1 MILNKI
7 KTFDQIFGIL
17 KDPRSHSVRS
27 KNYPRLSKAIQSY
40 VARTGLRGGGNGRVE
55 MGFFGSVQM
64 PFTRMGSVTSLDL
77 FGLDELL
84 LFLFY
89 WKNRHRFRRAVDIG
103 ANLGLHSILMARC
116 GWKVEA
122 YEPDPHHCKL
132 LRRNLKLN
140 RALNVRVREAAVSS
154 RGGWAEFVRVVGNTT
169 SSHLAG
175 AKAGAYGKLQ
185 TFSVRLVPAR
195 QALASA
201 DFVKIDA
208 EGHECEI
215 LESIPRSAWRKLC
228 CVLEIGTPE
237 NASNI
242 FTWAKRN
249 QLKILSQKIFWKS
262 CKRAKDMPKSYKE
275 GSVVIINKESKV
287 NFYPSYICKRDKTKR
302 I

>member
-55 MGFFGSVQM
+55 MGFFGSVRM

-116 GWKVEA
+116 GWKVTSF
-122 YEPDPHHCKL
+122 EPDSRHCRL
-132 LRRNLKLN
+132 LRRNLKIN
-140 RALNVRVREAAVSS
+140 GIKSVTVQEAAVSKCNG
-154 RGGWAEFVRVVGNTT
+154 RGEFVRVVGNTT
-169 SSHLAG
+169 SSHLVG
-175 AKAGAYGKLQ
+175 AKTGAYGKLKKV
-185 TFSVRLVPAR
+185 SVRLVSAT
-195 QALASA
+195 QAIKSA

-208 EGHECEI
+208 EGHEWEI
-215 LESIPRSAWRKLC
+215 IKSMPINKWKNFC
-228 CVLEIGTPE
+228 CVIEVGNKE
-237 NASNI
+237 NAKQIYKFCKKN
-242 FTWAKRN
+242 
-249 QLKILSQKIFWKS
+249 KIPFFPQKIFWKPGQ
-262 CKRAKDMPKSYKE
+262 CFFDMPKSYKE
-275 GSVVIINKESKV
+275 GSVFLAKNPHFK
-287 NFYPSYICKRDKTKR
+287 
-302 I
+302 